1 MNRDLPDR
9 EIPSKWI
16 STCSDTK
23 ARKSILVCLV
33 KTVSSEC
40 HMVECKLLM
49 RMGGDEVGERALK
62 CLEMD
67 RSYLGNSGL
76 FCPDLH
82 FRLPFPL
89 LAALLVFHARVTELQ
104 KY

>member
-67 RSYLGNSGL
+67 RSYLGKLWSL
-76 FCPDLH
+76 
-82 FRLPFPL
+82 LPRSSF
-89 LAALLVFHARVTELQ
+89 
-104 KY
+104 